1 MSDQEFYDFCVENLE
16 LRIER
21 TPNGH
26 IIILPPTTSE
36 TGRRNFEIS
45 MRLDFGTANTNSA
58 MSSTLQQYSNC
69 LMWLSV
75 QLADILD

>member
-45 MRLDFGTANTNSA
+45 MEIGLWNRQYKLGHVFD
-58 MSSTLQQYSNC
+58 SSTVFNLPN
-69 LMWLSV
+69 V
-75 QLADILD
+75 AERPIG